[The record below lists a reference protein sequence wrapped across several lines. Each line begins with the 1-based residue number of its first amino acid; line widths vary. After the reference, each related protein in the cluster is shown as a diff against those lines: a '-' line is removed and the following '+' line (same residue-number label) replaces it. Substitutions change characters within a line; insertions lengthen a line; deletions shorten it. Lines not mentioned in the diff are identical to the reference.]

1 MKRLP
6 LIILIVSLFLI
17 GCKEKQEN
25 TPQKASKYQTFVS
38 VNTSTSQVAELKQY
52 IKSSGHTKAVK
63 TVDIHADLSSEI
75 IQIKVENNS
84 YVSKGQILLL
94 LDSRDIDIQR
104 AEAEIS
110 YNKVLAEFNAWMK
123 TYPQSDS
130 ISVASQTGLP
140 EAKLNLEK
148 LDLMLDKCKIT
159 APISGILTGF
169 NLNIGES
176 LFLNQKLATIID
188 NSQQEIVVDILE
200 NEINKVAKGAE
211 VIINFPSMSKRNFL
225 GSVISISPDVDVNT
239 SAGQVV
245 ISINT
250 YDDIKSGMFAEVKIE
265 TENLGEK
272 LLVPKE
278 ALLVRNGR
286 ELIFTVSDDNKS
298 QWKYVT
304 SASSNEYLVEIVE
317 GLNPHEKVI
326 VSGNFIL
333 AHDANLKL
341 EKEIP
346 FDYYYNKF

>member
-1 MKRLP
+1 M
-6 LIILIVSLFLI
+6 S
-17 GCKEKQEN
+17 
-25 TPQKASKYQTFVS
+25 
-38 VNTSTSQVAELKQY
+38 STSQIAELKRY
-52 IKSSGHTKAVK
+52 IKSLGYTKAVK
-63 TVDIHADLSSEI
+63 NVDIQVELNSKIMDVQAKNNTFVNQGDL
-75 IQIKVENNS
+75 
-84 YVSKGQILLL
+84 LLL
-94 LDSRDIDIQR
+94 LDSRNFDIQK
-104 AEAEIS
+104 AEALIL
-110 YNKVLAEFNAWMK
+110 YNKVLAEYNAWMK

-130 ISVASQTGLP
+130 LSVAIQTGLP

-176 LFLNQKLATIID
+176 VFLNQKLATIID

-200 NEINKVAKGAE
+200 NEINKVAKGAD
-211 VIINFPSMSKRNFL
+211 VMINFPSMSKRNFL
-225 GSVISISPDVDVNT
+225 GTVISVSPDVDVNT

-250 YDDIKSGMFAEVKIE
+250 HDNIKSGMFAEVKIE

>member
-1 MKRLP
+1 MKRL
-6 LIILIVSLFLI
+6 LLYILIVSLFLI
-17 GCKEKQEN
+17 GCKEKREN
-25 TPQKASKYQTFVS
+25 TPQEASKYQTYVS
-38 VNTSTSQVAELKQY
+38 VNASTSQVADLKQY

-63 TVDIHADLSSEI
+63 SVDIHADLNSEI

-84 YVSKGQILLL
+84 YVSKGQTLLL

-110 YNKVLAEFNAWMK
+110 YNRVLAEFNAWMK

-130 ISVASQTGLP
+130 TSVASQTGLP
-140 EAKLNLEK
+140 EAQLNLDK
-148 LDLMLDKCKIT
+148 LDLMHDKCMIT

-169 NLNIGES
+169 NLNVGEKI
-176 LFLNQKLATIID
+176 FLNQKIASIID
-188 NSQQEIVVDILE
+188 NSRQEIVVDILE
-200 NEINKVAKGAE
+200 NEINKVNVGAE
-211 VIINFPSMSKRNFL
+211 VIINFPNMSNKNFL
-225 GSVISISPDVDVNT
+225 GSVLSISPDVDVNT

-250 YDDIKSGMFAEVKIE
+250 HDDIKSGMFAEVKIE
-265 TENLGEK
+265 AENLGKK

-298 QWKYVT
+298 EWKYVT
-304 SASSNEYLVEIVE
+304 SGSTNEYLVEIVE
-317 GLNPHEKVI
+317 GLNPNEKVI

-346 FDYYYNKF
+346 FGFYYKKF